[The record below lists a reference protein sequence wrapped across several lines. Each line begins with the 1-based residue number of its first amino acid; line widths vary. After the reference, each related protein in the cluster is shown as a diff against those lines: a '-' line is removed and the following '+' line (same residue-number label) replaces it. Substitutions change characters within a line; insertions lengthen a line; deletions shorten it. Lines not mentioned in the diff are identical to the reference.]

1 MKKTGEIAAAY
12 TAGLISAA
20 EAIVIAY
27 QRGAATVK
35 STQHGAMLAV
45 GLGPEEVLQVI
56 QDIPEI
62 GIACYNAPDSV
73 TLSGTEEAVDEARG
87 RFSRAGVFN
96 RRLITSGNAYHSK
109 LMTEAGKH
117 YEEFLKKCLLP
128 NGPPST
134 GHPSITMFSSVTEQE
149 LSTVDLDYWRRNL
162 ESPVRFDQATQ
173 KLLKARSEVNLVV
186 EIGPHSAL
194 AAPLKAIRTSL
205 GYSPERVSY
214 LSALKRN
221 TDSVECLLKLA
232 GSLFLLGW
240 PVDLSTVNAD
250 ETIHQDEIGVE
261 RIQYSCGSFIMDL
274 PTYQWTYDEDLLW
287 NESRLSTD
295 IRFRPYPHHD
305 LLGSRLPGTSNV
317 APAWRNL
324 ISLENV
330 PWLRDH
336 RVGEDIVFPAAGY
349 VCLAVEAITQIRGSS
364 IAAANEVYTLHN
376 VNITSAMVLK
386 ESLSTELMFD
396 LRAAP
401 GQSATYQFA
410 VSTFSQ
416 GTWTEH
422 ATGTIQIDNEST
434 DGEFDFIATTERC

>member
-1 MKKTGEIAAAY
+1 M
-12 TAGLISAA
+12 
-20 EAIVIAY
+20 
-27 QRGAATVK
+27 K

-45 GLGPEEVLQVI
+45 GLGPEEVLQVT
-56 QDIPEI
+56 QDIPGI

-96 RRLITSGNAYHSK
+96 RKLITSGNAYHSK
-109 LMTEAGKH
+109 MMVEAGTH
-117 YEEFLKKCLLP
+117 YEELLKECLLP
-128 NGPPST
+128 NDPPST
-134 GHPSITMFSSVTEQE
+134 GHPSIAMFSSVTERE
-149 LSTVDLDYWRRNL
+149 LSTVDLNYWRRNL

-173 KLLKARSEVNLVV
+173 NLLKERSEINQIV

-205 GYSPERVSY
+205 GYSPERLGY
-214 LSALKRN
+214 LSTLKRN
-221 TDSVECLLKLA
+221 INSVECLLKLA

-240 PVDLSTVNAD
+240 PVDLDTVNAD
-250 ETIHQDEIGVE
+250 ETIHRDDTGAEM
-261 RIQYSCGSFIMDL
+261 IQYSRGSFIKDL
-274 PTYQWTYDEDLLW
+274 PPYQWTYDDTLLW

-295 IRFRPYPHHD
+295 IRFRSYPHHD

-324 ISLENV
+324 IGLENV

-336 RVGEDIVFPAAGY
+336 KVGDDTVFPAAGY
-349 VCLAVEAITQIRGSS
+349 VSLAVEAITQIRGST
-364 IAAANEVYTLHN
+364 IAAVKDVYTLRD

-386 ESLSTELMFD
+386 EGVDTELMFD
-396 LRAAP
+396 LRAVP
-401 GQSATYQFA
+401 GQSAAYEFA

-422 ATGTIQIDNEST
+422 ATGAVQVDNEST
-434 DGEFDFIATTERC
+434 DGEIYSRMTIDKC